1 MVRLVRATR
10 LRNFNARVTRP
21 KAGRRL
27 AASIDTA
34 AIAALR
40 SVYSDSKF
48 KHDFRARAFLLI
60 CEIRSISSRQILC
73 PLLDMAGYLKILN
86 LYSFTLLF

>member
-60 CEIRSISSRQILC
+60 CEIRSISSRQMC

>member
-60 CEIRSISSRQILC
+60 CESRSISSQQMC

-86 LYSFTLLF
+86 LYSFTLLL